1 MNRNYK
7 YLPPPPTTFTR
18 GPLGGGRAPMT
29 RRTLAALLLLL
40 ALAALSAAPASAD
53 SVSNISLTSND
64 GLSFNEDYPAAQA
77 FTTYTSTAG
86 YTLQSITIRVRGT
99 DSTVT
104 LHADSSGSPGTTL
117 ATLSTTDSSTLTFTN
132 LTYTCSTGCGLSGGT
147 SYHVVVTPP
156 RLGATFWAQ
165 NSSGTEVNTPTTAN
179 WSIANNSKYR
189 NGPGG
194 SWLNESPTAVKL
206 MTVSY
211 SVNPTLTASNI
222 GSTTARLTI
231 ANHTDAWY
239 YMQTSPSSGTCSS
252 EVTAGTSTADL
263 TGLTANTSHTFKAYS
278 DSGCTSTKEL
288 ASETFTTLA
297 VELWAENIRH
307 GSAGLQLRNW
317 DGGAWSYKVTGGFQ
331 PARCTIVSVGSYA
344 FAYQLDKG
352 TTHTATAYSG
362 GNCDTSK
369 QLDTETFTTLAS
381 IQNYPALSASSI
393 TSTGATLTIA
403 NHTGDWWYK
412 ESADTSGTA
421 CKKVDAGTDS
431 ATLSG
436 LSPNTF
442 YRYYAYSHEGC
453 DEATVRITWITDKM
467 DLVTSGTITATVTD
481 ISATSATLAVS
492 GLTEGKWSYRHKH
505 YPYGGDVYPVLSA
518 CVTLDH
524 STASVS
530 VTGLKNGTAYEFL
543 VHRGN
548 SCDINQRIVV
558 RAHTVSFSA
567 DSVGQS
573 SATLKMEH
581 YEGEWHHQQADGGAQ
596 AQSTGGAQ
604 AASSPNGCAGPITGS
619 TANLDGLTPGTE
631 YTWKAYKA
639 AGCAE
644 ADAIATATFTT
655 LKEEQAT
662 PPDPVTNIQ
671 VTHNGDSL
679 SVTWDAPE
687 GATHYDVTYYGN
699 GVNARAAWNREGTS
713 LTVRCDIR
721 QDHLGQYCVTGGASY
736 TVGVRARN
744 AAGESAWRD
753 SAKAQPPAV
762 PEPVTNIRVTHNG
775 SSLDV
780 TWDASARATAY
791 DVTYYGNSV
800 NARAA
805 WNRPGTSLTV
815 RCDIRPDHLG
825 QYCVTAASA
834 YHVGVRARN
843 AAGES
848 AWRDSAKAQPP
859 ALSVADATTDEPAE
873 GETATLDFAVTLD
886 RAASG
891 QVTVAY
897 ATSDGTATAGDDYTA
912 TTGTLTFAV
921 GETSKTVAVT
931 VLADAHDDGGET
943 LTLTLSN
950 ASGAA
955 LGDAEATGTI
965 NNDGPIPAAWIA
977 RFGRTV
983 ADQALE
989 AIETR
994 MRTAPAAGSAVVLG
1008 GQQIDLASLTGADTE
1023 TAPKTWSQAERF
1035 AGWLQSE
1042 TGART
1047 AQSRTVNLRDLLTG
1061 SSFALT
1067 SETAGGSLISLWG
1080 RGGVTSFD
1088 GREGAMSL
1096 DGEVVTGLLGAD
1108 WTWGRGA
1115 DDRGAWTAGLLLSH
1129 SAGDGDYT
1137 GAAGGSTGAVAA
1149 SHVAPGSHPDRR
1161 GASSGAVEAT
1171 LTGAFPWVRHALT
1184 DRVEAWGTAGYGQG
1198 ELTVTPTNQAALK
1211 ADLDLRMAAAGV
1223 RGTLLDGGADGLTL
1237 TGKTDARAVRTTSRR
1252 GLGGGTLEAAQATV
1266 TRLRL
1271 GLEAQRPF
1279 ALGDPGPEEGAG
1291 TILTPS
1297 LELGL
1302 RHDGGDAE
1310 TGYGLDLGG
1319 GLVLAAPGL
1328 GLQADVRGRGLL
1340 SHEAGGFRE
1349 RGFSGSLN
1357 WQQQPGTDRG
1367 ATLAL
1372 TQTVGGAA
1380 TGGTDA
1386 LLSRTT
1392 LAGLTQTGTGTGGA
1406 NDLTARRLEVQFGY
1420 GLPAFDNRYTLTP
1433 EAGAGFSE
1441 TGRDYRFGLRLNRV
1455 STDWSLEFTGAYRST
1470 AGAPPDQRIAL
1481 QLQFQ
1486 FGHGGNGR
1494 PADAAND
1501 KGDAAPTAAGS
1512 RRPGR
1517 RLTVDHQASGRGQ
1530 GVGGEPAA
1538 GRHP

>member
-1 MNRNYK
+1 
-7 YLPPPPTTFTR
+7 
-18 GPLGGGRAPMT
+18 MT

-40 ALAALSAAPASAD
+40 ALAALSAPHPALAD
-53 SVSNISLTSND
+53 SVSNISLDSND
-64 GLSFNEDYPAAQA
+64 GLQVSNDYPSAQG
-77 FTTYTSTAG
+77 FTTGTNTAG
-86 YTLQSITIRVRGT
+86 YTLQSIIVRLK
-99 DSTVT
+99 DSIPLNVT
-104 LHADSSGSPGTTL
+104 LHSDSSGNPGSTL
-117 ATLSTTDSSTLTFTN
+117 ATLSSTDNASENFSN
-132 LTYTCSTGCGLSGGT
+132 MTYTCSTGCSLTAST
-147 SYHVVVTPP
+147 SYHVVVTPQRTGP
-156 RLGATFWAQ
+156 LYWAQ
-165 NSSGTEVNTPTTAN
+165 NSSGAEVNTPNNAG
-179 WSIANNSKYR
+179 WSIADDAQYR
-189 NGPGG
+189 NGAGG
-194 SWLNESPTAVKL
+194 DWLDETEAKL
-206 MTVSY
+206 MTVTY
-211 SVNPTLTASNI
+211 SIVSTLTASNI
-222 GSTTARLTI
+222 GSTTATLTI
-231 ANHTDAWY
+231 ANHTTAWY
-239 YMQTSPSSGTCSS
+239 HKQTSPNDGTCSS
-252 EVTAGTSTADL
+252 EVAAGTFTADL
-263 TGLTANTSHTFKAYS
+263 TGLTANTSYTYGAYS
-278 DSGCTSTKEL
+278 DSSCSTEI
-288 ASETFTTLA
+288 ASHSFTTLA
-297 VELWAENIRH
+297 YKLLTHDITKTAVAIELYGH
-307 GSAGLQLRNW
+307 DGQSGS
-317 DGGAWSYKVTGGFQ
+317 DWSYAITASGASESLGCIKVH
-331 PARCTIVSVGSYA
+331 RGSDGLFKKLTAGTDYTAEA
-344 FAYQLDKG
+344 FWGLACDSAQSI
-352 TTHTATAYSG
+352 ATA
-362 GNCDTSK
+362 D
-369 QLDTETFTTLAS
+369 FTTLA
-381 IQNYPALSASSI
+381 NDAGPLPALSVSNVSN
-393 TSTGATLTIA
+393 TGATLSLA
-403 NHTGDWWYK
+403 NHTDAWWYQGADK
-412 ESADTSGTA
+412 EGGFGT
-421 CKKVDAGTDS
+421 CVKVNAGTTT
-431 ATLSG
+431 ATLTG
-436 LSPNTF
+436 LSPNTT
-442 YRYYAYSHEGC
+442 YSYGSYGGAGC
-453 DEATVRITWITDKM
+453 REPTDSQPWSSFK
-467 DLVTSGTITATVTD
+467 TFTTTGSITVTVSNKTQSGFKVTLAGFTGRIWSLRAWYKAND
-481 ISATSATLAVS
+481 GSLPGTACITTQGGTSA
-492 GLTEGKWSYRHKH
+492 
-505 YPYGGDVYPVLSA
+505 D
-518 CVTLDH
+518 
-524 STASVS
+524 
-530 VTGLKNGTAYEFL
+530 VTGLESGKEY
-543 VHRGN
+543 
-548 SCDINQRIVV
+548 
-558 RAHTVSFSA
+558 TVSVFKGGSCNHSA
-567 DSVGQS
+567 DAISSTVTTVNLVGGSVGS
-573 SATLKMEH
+573 TSATLKMKH
-581 YEGEWHHQQADGGAQ
+581 YAGAWHHQQADGGAQ

-604 AASSPNGCAGPITGS
+604 AASSPNGCAGPINGS

-639 AGCAE
+639 EGCAE

-912 TTGTLTFAV
+912 TTGTLTFAP

-1008 GQQIDLASLTGADTE
+1008 GQQIDFASLTGADTE

-1137 GAAGGSTGAVAA
+1137 GAAGGSTGVVAA

-1252 GLGGGTLEAAQATV
+1252 GLGAGGGTLEAAQATV